1 MAISVVKN
9 RQPGASITPKRDKFM
24 VELTCLVISEAKRD
38 VEEDKQLNISCFIM
52 YVGHKK
58 VTKLAN
64 PTDQVVKS
72 MDYMLVGHEMVTE
85 LTNPT
90 DQVMKGMKE
99 DRLLDTMASSLRNK
113 KLCTTVFNRGCKNSN
128 IYRTVY
134 NKQNFTYTYA
144 NKQCR
149 WASP

>member
-9 RQPGASITPKRDKFM
+9 RQPGAFISPKGDKFM
-24 VELTCLVISEAKRD
+24 VELTCLVISKAKRD

-58 VTKLAN
+58 VTKLANPLDQVVKSMDDMSVGHKMVYKLTN

-90 DQVMKGMKE
+90 DQVMKGM
-99 DRLLDTMASSLRNK
+99 A
-113 KLCTTVFNRGCKNSN
+113 
-128 IYRTVY
+128 
-134 NKQNFTYTYA
+134 Q
-144 NKQCR
+144 
-149 WASP
+149 